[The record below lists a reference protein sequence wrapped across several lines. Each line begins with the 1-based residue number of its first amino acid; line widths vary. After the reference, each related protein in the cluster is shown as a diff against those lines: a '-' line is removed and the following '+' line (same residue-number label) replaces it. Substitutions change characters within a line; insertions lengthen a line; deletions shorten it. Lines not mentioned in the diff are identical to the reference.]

1 MRPARIIAIVVA
13 AAAVAATGSYI
24 ARSTATHPAAAPQ
37 PQATAPP
44 TPTGPQ
50 PKPGP
55 NLPPSTTSPSGGRP
69 VTGRCAAS
77 ALAASVQG
85 SDGAAGHIWYRVQLR
100 NTSARKCTVQGI
112 PGVRLLGAQG
122 QPVTAPS
129 VPGGPA
135 GSLVVLR
142 PGKTAHFTF
151 SEPNACDSFVS
162 GSRLLVT
169 LSQGRGSLVVGLGEE
184 TRFGTC
190 GRVGVQAL
198 QAATTSTSPVD
209 RISDPQIAADRL
221 VAAWLGGDRTAAR
234 KLTSQAV
241 TDQLFA
247 ESPPAQPPVTE
258 PCRLFDLGVFVCS
271 YHVAEHA
278 ELTTIVRGGASA
290 GYGVSGVEFGD

>member
-1 MRPARIIAIVVA
+1 MPWAHIEPCLFGGVAMRPARIIAIVVVVVA
-13 AAAVAATGSYI
+13 AATGSYI

-129 VPGGPA
+129 VP
-135 GSLVVLR
+135 
-142 PGKTAHFTF
+142 
-151 SEPNACDSFVS
+151 
-162 GSRLLVT
+162 
-169 LSQGRGSLVVGLGEE
+169 
-184 TRFGTC
+184 
-190 GRVGVQAL
+190 
-198 QAATTSTSPVD
+198 
-209 RISDPQIAADRL
+209 
-221 VAAWLGGDRTAAR
+221 
-234 KLTSQAV
+234 
-241 TDQLFA
+241 
-247 ESPPAQPPVTE
+247 
-258 PCRLFDLGVFVCS
+258 
-271 YHVAEHA
+271 
-278 ELTTIVRGGASA
+278 
-290 GYGVSGVEFGD
+290 